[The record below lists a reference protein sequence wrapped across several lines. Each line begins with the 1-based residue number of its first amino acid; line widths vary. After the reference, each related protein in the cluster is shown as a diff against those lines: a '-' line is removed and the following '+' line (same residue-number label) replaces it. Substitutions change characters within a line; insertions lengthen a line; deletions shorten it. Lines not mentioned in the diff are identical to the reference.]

1 MVDEPI
7 TPQAEESEAAPPSQE
22 APEAV
27 APTGEQDT
35 KPEGE
40 DQIRA
45 QDVQKKTRAEN
56 QDFLRVLG
64 MYGGRIPQ
72 AYLDHITVMGDMHLA
87 AGGAAT
93 AEVIPPPERDS
104 AEVPRRELQKIRQV
118 YERPVAYTQAL
129 QALQEE
135 RCIVLLGKPQ
145 IGKRAMAIHLA
156 LDVRVA
162 DAPITELSPE
172 ENPCRQ
178 VQSLP
183 LPPGSVYLVD
193 GLLYEQARAIKLV
206 QVNDLVNTLE
216 RKQSY
221 LVITA
226 QSGATF
232 RAGLRTLTVAP
243 PEIPAALLVEK
254 HLGYYGTFGPSQIE
268 KTLAA
273 PEIAELLSKALSPA
287 QADQLAARLAQG
299 LLTNAP
305 VEEALRGFS
314 EAMTGEVRAW
324 FDEVAGDV
332 EKAAF
337 RIALAVFNGAQVT
350 EVQQAAQAL
359 AGLLRPEATE
369 SKPSAEAPA
378 FVSPFKKETLFK
390 KLDSARARLVE
401 RPMVREYSDRALVK
415 VVELK
420 DESYSSTLLTYIW
433 EYIEL
438 RPTLLEWLCE
448 YATHAPLDMRLRAA
462 GALGA
467 LASLDFEVITQR
479 AFLKWANVD
488 IDDSQARR
496 RQHQALGNALGV
508 LIWNEARAEEV
519 MGLLRAWVK
528 DGNPRHRW
536 AAARAYA
543 QVGLRYP
550 REAIQQWR
558 RILESEA
565 HVLVRITDSF
575 GIAIPH
581 PLHMSVIDALLSLFL
596 RAVEI
601 PHRLRPVYE
610 QALDGLAAWVE
621 DDAKDSASE
630 QVGLPLFLA
639 LTAIRY
645 PLESSNDPETWPP
658 AMLRIVGTQPD
669 SSYRRTL
676 AELLR
681 AALRNPGTRALAIEA
696 LQNWVESADR
706 DPWLAEVLTAL
717 LQDLL
722 QLPATSNKER
732 DILVTRLERW
742 ATHPR
747 TPSAVAAQLLTTLF
761 GKQANSTGMRVWQIS
776 SHSTS
781 GG

>member
-7 TPQAEESEAAPPSQE
+7 TPQTEESEPAPPPPEPPAAPT
-22 APEAV
+22 
-27 APTGEQDT
+27 PTGEQAT
-35 KPEGE
+35 NPAGE
-40 DQIRA
+40 EPIRA
-45 QDVQKKTRAEN
+45 QDVQKRTRSEN

-64 MYGGRIPQ
+64 MYGGWIPQ
-72 AYLDHITVMGDMHLA
+72 VYVDHINVTRDLHMS

-93 AEVIPPPERDS
+93 ADVFPPPERDS
-104 AEVPRRELQKIRQV
+104 AEIPRRELQKIRQV
-118 YERPVAYTQAL
+118 YERPAAYTQAL
-129 QALQEE
+129 QALQQE

-156 LDVRVA
+156 LDVRTA
-162 DAPITELSPE
+162 EAPIYELSPE
-172 ENPCRQ
+172 ENPYRQ

-183 LPPGSVYLVD
+183 LPTGSVYIVD
-193 GLLYEQARAIKLV
+193 GLLYEQARALKLV

-221 LVITA
+221 LIITA
-226 QSGATF
+226 QSGASF
-232 RAGLRTLTVAP
+232 PAGLRTLTVAP
-243 PEIPAALLVEK
+243 PEIPVILLVEK
-254 HLGYYGTFGPSQIE
+254 HLGYYGTFGSAQIE

-273 PEIAELLSKALSPA
+273 PALAELLSKALSPA

-299 LLTNAP
+299 MLDNAP
-305 VEEALRGFS
+305 VEEALHGFA
-314 EAMTGEVRAW
+314 EAMSGEVRAW
-324 FDEVAGDV
+324 FKQVVDDV
-332 EKAAF
+332 DKAAF

-350 EVQQAAQAL
+350 EVQQAAQEL
-359 AGLLRPEATE
+359 ARLLRPEATE
-369 SKPSAEAPA
+369 SRPAAEAPA
-378 FVSPFKKETLFK
+378 FVSPFKRETLSE
-390 KLDSARARLVE
+390 KLDSAHARLVE

-420 DESYSSTLLTYIW
+420 DESYSSTLLAYIW

-448 YATHAPLDMRLRAA
+448 HATHAPLDMRLRAA

-467 LASLDFEVITQR
+467 LASLDFEVITRR

-488 IDDSQARR
+488 IDDSEARR

-519 MGLLRAWVK
+519 LGLLRAWVE

-565 HVLVRITDSF
+565 HVVVRITESF

-581 PLHMSVIDALLSLFL
+581 PLHMSVIDALFSLFL

-621 DDAKDSASE
+621 DDAKDNASE

-645 PLESSNDPETWPP
+645 PLEGNNDPETWPP

-681 AALRNPGTRALAIEA
+681 AALRDRYRRALAIEA

-717 LQDLL
+717 LQELL
-722 QLPATSNKER
+722 QLPATSSKER
-732 DILVTRLERW
+732 DILATRLERW

-747 TPSAVAAQLLTTLF
+747 TPSAVAGQLPRTLF
-761 GKQANSTGMRVWQIS
+761 ESQTGADS
-776 SHSTS
+776 
-781 GG
+781 

>member
-7 TPQAEESEAAPPSQE
+7 TPQTEEGEPASSPPEPPAAPT
-22 APEAV
+22 
-27 APTGEQDT
+27 PTGEQAT
-35 KPEGE
+35 HPAGE
-40 DQIRA
+40 EPIRA
-45 QDVQKKTRAEN
+45 QDVQKRTRSEN

-64 MYGGRIPQ
+64 MYGGWIPQ

-93 AEVIPPPERDS
+93 AEVIPPPDRDS
-104 AEVPRRELQKIRQV
+104 AEIPRRELQKIRQV
-118 YERPVAYTQAL
+118 YERPATYTQAL
-129 QALQEE
+129 QALQQE

-156 LDVRVA
+156 LDVRAA

-172 ENPCRQ
+172 ENPYRQ

-183 LPPGSVYLVD
+183 QPPGSVYIVD
-193 GLLYEQARAIKLV
+193 NLLYEQARALKLV
-206 QVNDLVNTLE
+206 QVNDLLNTLE
-216 RKQSY
+216 RNQAY

-226 QSGATF
+226 QAGAAF
-232 RAGLRTLTVAP
+232 PAGMRTLIVAP
-243 PEIPAALLVEK
+243 PEIPTALLVEK
-254 HLGYYGTFGPSQIE
+254 HLGYYGTFGSAQIE

-273 PEIAELLSKALSPA
+273 PALAELLSKALSPA

-299 LLTNAP
+299 MLDNAP
-305 VEEALRGFS
+305 VEEALRGFA
-314 EAMTGEVRAW
+314 EVMTGEVRTW
-324 FDEVAGDV
+324 FDEVADDV

-350 EVQQAAQAL
+350 EVQQAAQEL
-359 AGLLRPEATE
+359 ARRLRPETTE

-378 FVSPFKKETLFK
+378 FVSPFKRDTLST
-390 KLDSARARLVE
+390 KLASARARLVE
-401 RPMVREYSDRALVK
+401 RPTVREYSDRALVK
-415 VVELK
+415 VVELE
-420 DESYSSTLLTYIW
+420 DESYSSALLTHIW
-433 EYIEL
+433 GYIEL
-438 RPTLLEWLCE
+438 RPTILDWLCK

-467 LASLDFEVITQR
+467 LAGLDFEVITR
-479 AFLKWANVD
+479 GAFLKWANVEL
-488 IDDSQARR
+488 DDSEARR

-508 LIWNEARAEEV
+508 LIWNETRAEEV
-519 MGLLRAWVK
+519 LGLLRAWVE

-565 HVLVRITDSF
+565 HVLVRITESF

-610 QALDGLAAWVE
+610 QALDGLAAWVQ
-621 DDAKDSASE
+621 DDAKDRDSE

-645 PLESSNDPETWPP
+645 PLDGNNDPETWPP

-669 SSYRRTL
+669 SNYRRTL

-681 AALRNPGTRALAIEA
+681 AALRNSGTRALAIEA
-696 LQNWVESADR
+696 LQQWVTAADR

-722 QLPATSNKER
+722 QLPTTSYKER
-732 DILVTRLERW
+732 DILVTRLQRW

-747 TPSAVAAQLLTTLF
+747 TPSTIAAQLSRTLF
-761 GKQANSTGMRVWQIS
+761 ESQTDANS
-776 SHSTS
+776 
-781 GG
+781 